1 MKQIR
6 SIYLLLTAIIVLV
19 SCSKT
24 DDTSVTLYSDA
35 AITGFTL
42 GTLSRTVD
50 GTTTSYYGSS
60 YAFTIDQITRS
71 VYNNDSL
78 PVGTDAT
85 AILCT
90 ISTLN
95 NGIPMLIDL
104 DGETMI
110 YHSSYD
116 AVDFTTPREYRI
128 YASDGSG
135 YTTYN
140 IKVNIHKE
148 DGNTFVWKLMT
159 DAPWPTADDLPA
171 GIKQVLGKSTVE
183 QYGLSTG
190 NKLMA
195 LHKDG
200 ETWQT
205 EWQQDLADDAENA
218 DMLPTEDASLVSY
231 PMNYSDS
238 TDYVLL
244 AGKSSANGTRS
255 MVWRKIVDYSKNAPT
270 AQWSLIERDDKDKY
284 NLPLLSGLTLI
295 RYDESVLA
303 FGGDYKTIY
312 QSRDNGITWKTS
324 KLFSMPENFD
334 YSTTGVT
341 VIKDDE
347 NYIWLYCNGTGQV
360 WRGRLN
366 KLGWE
371 EYKQYYKE

>member
-110 YHSSYD
+110 YHSS
-116 AVDFTTPREYRI
+116 
-128 YASDGSG
+128 
-135 YTTYN
+135 
-140 IKVNIHKE
+140 
-148 DGNTFVWKLMT
+148 
-159 DAPWPTADDLPA
+159 
-171 GIKQVLGKSTVE
+171 
-183 QYGLSTG
+183 
-190 NKLMA
+190 
-195 LHKDG
+195 
-200 ETWQT
+200 
-205 EWQQDLADDAENA
+205 
-218 DMLPTEDASLVSY
+218 
-231 PMNYSDS
+231 
-238 TDYVLL
+238 
-244 AGKSSANGTRS
+244 
-255 MVWRKIVDYSKNAPT
+255 
-270 AQWSLIERDDKDKY
+270 
-284 NLPLLSGLTLI
+284 
-295 RYDESVLA
+295 
-303 FGGDYKTIY
+303 
-312 QSRDNGITWKTS
+312 
-324 KLFSMPENFD
+324 
-334 YSTTGVT
+334 
-341 VIKDDE
+341 
-347 NYIWLYCNGTGQV
+347 
-360 WRGRLN
+360 
-366 KLGWE
+366 
-371 EYKQYYKE
+371 

>member
-159 DAPWPTADDLPA
+159 DAPWPTAEDLPA

-366 KLGWE
+366 RLGW
-371 EYKQYYKE
+371 KK

>member
-244 AGKSSANGTRS
+244 AG
-255 MVWRKIVDYSKNAPT
+255 
-270 AQWSLIERDDKDKY
+270 
-284 NLPLLSGLTLI
+284 
-295 RYDESVLA
+295 
-303 FGGDYKTIY
+303 
-312 QSRDNGITWKTS
+312 
-324 KLFSMPENFD
+324 
-334 YSTTGVT
+334 
-341 VIKDDE
+341 
-347 NYIWLYCNGTGQV
+347 
-360 WRGRLN
+360 
-366 KLGWE
+366 
-371 EYKQYYKE
+371 

>member
-183 QYGLSTG
+183 Q
-190 NKLMA
+190 
-195 LHKDG
+195 
-200 ETWQT
+200 
-205 EWQQDLADDAENA
+205 
-218 DMLPTEDASLVSY
+218 
-231 PMNYSDS
+231 
-238 TDYVLL
+238 
-244 AGKSSANGTRS
+244 
-255 MVWRKIVDYSKNAPT
+255 
-270 AQWSLIERDDKDKY
+270 
-284 NLPLLSGLTLI
+284 
-295 RYDESVLA
+295 
-303 FGGDYKTIY
+303 
-312 QSRDNGITWKTS
+312 
-324 KLFSMPENFD
+324 
-334 YSTTGVT
+334 
-341 VIKDDE
+341 
-347 NYIWLYCNGTGQV
+347 
-360 WRGRLN
+360 
-366 KLGWE
+366 
-371 EYKQYYKE
+371 

>member
-1 MKQIR
+1 
-6 SIYLLLTAIIVLV
+6 
-19 SCSKT
+19 
-24 DDTSVTLYSDA
+24 
-35 AITGFTL
+35 
-42 GTLSRTVD
+42 
-50 GTTTSYYGSS
+50 
-60 YAFTIDQITRS
+60 
-71 VYNNDSL
+71 
-78 PVGTDAT
+78 
-85 AILCT
+85 
-90 ISTLN
+90 
-95 NGIPMLIDL
+95 MLIDL
-104 DGETMI
+104 DGETMS

-205 EWQQDLADDAENA
+205 EWLQDLADDAENA

-366 KLGWE
+366 RLGW
-371 EYKQYYKE
+371 KK